1 MFDADI
7 VSFSF
12 SVLLGKALLATNG
25 TRFAE
30 EAVVG
35 LVASLLE
42 ISSDSTAESVVMG
55 PLSLVAEDEKE
66 VFEML
71 DSVAACWSCLVSIS
85 TAGVVDD
92 GVRVRLTEDWPLD
105 EVPSRVTSKAEVE
118 LAREATDC
126 VRCVWTKDEDEVR
139 EEVVVKISLECCRL
153 LFVPVVVVVVV
164 LLLLPEVGRRSSFFF
179 LLEKS
184 PLIRELMVNEE
195 EVEGVRMW
203 MGL

>member
-1 MFDADI
+1 MDAQ
-7 VSFSF
+7 VHHKGFLLFMAATATVCCCSLLLLPEPKRVLLLLLFFCFFSF
-12 SVLLGKALLATNG
+12 VYALL
-25 TRFAE
+25 
-30 EAVVG
+30 
-35 LVASLLE
+35 LYCMLLHQFKWFLFFT
-42 ISSDSTAESVVMG
+42 STFDTPYSA
-55 PLSLVAEDEKE
+55 
-66 VFEML
+66 F
-71 DSVAACWSCLVSIS
+71 
-85 TAGVVDD
+85 T
-92 GVRVRLTEDWPLD
+92 WPLD